1 MYLVGS
7 PIGLEQ
13 AQAKPPE
20 TVIEKLQE
28 KMDKANQYDANREAH
43 ERISRLENEARI
55 AIVGLCEEIEQL
67 KKELKFLV
75 DRIVE
80 KK

>member
-1 MYLVGS
+1 MYLMTS
-7 PIGLEQ
+7 AIGLEQ
-13 AQAKPPE
+13 AQTKPPE

-28 KMDKANQYDANREAH
+28 KMNKANQYDANREVH

-55 AIVGLCEEIEQL
+55 AIVGLCEEIE
-67 KKELKFLV
+67 ELKRQIKDLSQCV
-75 DRIVE
+75 S